1 MACLL
6 PVLPEVTAREEAGD
20 GVAREVVTAWI
31 ITIPSS
37 AAVGALFYGL
47 TTLF

>member
-1 MACLL
+1 
-6 PVLPEVTAREEAGD
+6 
-20 GVAREVVTAWI
+20 VVMAWI
-31 ITIPSS
+31 ITIPAS